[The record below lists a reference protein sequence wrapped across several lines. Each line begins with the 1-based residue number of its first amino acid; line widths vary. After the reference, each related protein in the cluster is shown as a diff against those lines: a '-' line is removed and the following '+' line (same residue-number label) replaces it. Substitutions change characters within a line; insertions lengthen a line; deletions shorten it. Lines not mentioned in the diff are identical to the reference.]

1 MTVDKDLITCYNIS
15 SLIKRT
21 NPFTQVFFNMN
32 SMFVYDLRN
41 IYLIFLILRIIY
53 LYDGSVALKGGSIK
67 VREGNKI

>member
-1 MTVDKDLITCYNIS
+1 
-15 SLIKRT
+15 
-21 NPFTQVFFNMN
+21 MN